1 MVLSLS
7 SLSLLLNLR
16 CDLSVLEVSLV
27 KYRSP
32 AVCDAS
38 RSFVRTL
45 LGRLP
50 TRRRPHRSPEPA
62 DLDRR
67 TDDTPYRPQH
77 AYDRGLSRDEIQRLG
92 RWTSDALDRYFTKD
106 TSRTLRSQRKFN
118 RRLSEESDNTIGA

>member
-27 KYRSP
+27 KYRST

-77 AYDRGLSRDEIQRLG
+77 AYDRGLSRAEIQRLG
-92 RWTSDALDRYFTKD
+92 RWTSDAVDRYFTKD

>member
-32 AVCDAS
+32 TVCDAS

-92 RWTSDALDRYFTKD
+92 RWTSDAVDRYFTKD